1 MVAAPRSGAA
11 LRRSV
16 GRPGRRGPSR
26 RPEVTRTRTPA
37 PAREASG
44 AIPARSAETI
54 CRFSKP
60 GFGSGCRASL
70 RARRPGSRTP
80 TRRTQRRGVRS
91 KVEPRVGSTGARDAA
106 QEGALR
112 VLARF
117 SGASADSAPCA
128 SDGADAL
135 PERRPTR
142 FRRRYGSSHASRAR
156 SVTSLEPSRR
166 VSSRSRAR
174 NVHGRRP
181 LRAHRAEIL
190 LIRSNGNNRLVGA
203 SPDPRVD

>member
-26 RPEVTRTRTPA
+26 RGSDQDQDTSSCTRSVRGHWRA
-37 PAREASG
+37 
-44 AIPARSAETI
+44 ARSDSAAF
-54 CRFSKP
+54 RSPFWH
-60 GFGSGCRASL
+60 GVAHSL

-80 TRRTQRRGVRS
+80 TRRTRRPGVRS
-91 KVEPRVGSTGARDAA
+91 RVGPRVGSAGARDAA

-117 SGASADSAPCA
+117 SGASADSAPRA

-135 PERRPTR
+135 PERRPT
-142 FRRRYGSSHASRAR
+142 HASGGATDPRTPRAR
-156 SVTSLEPSRR
+156 ASDITRTIPSRFLPIPR
-166 VSSRSRAR
+166 SRRPREAASSRAPMR
-174 NVHGRRP
+174 
-181 LRAHRAEIL
+181 EIL